1 MHVSIDPKN
10 FVAKDGMLF
19 QTSGLEF
26 TAPGK
31 DEQRLTHAQRL
42 ALAVAVDDNSQFSI
56 QNDGLTSFGGERRVV
71 SWRKSNT
78 KLPSC
83 PEELKQAIVDAQA
96 CRVFLLTPACFKEG
110 YRPDWILTNRYGIT
124 PKLKA
129 IATQRPQVVSGWDLD
144 IKKPKFTR
152 RLAPAGTVLFLSF
165 EDGDEQAIRD
175 WIDGTWMQCISDE
188 LQDRTD
194 GFGLAVLGTWSGKP
208 A

>member
-1 MHVSIDPKN
+1 
-10 FVAKDGMLF
+10 MLF

-31 DEQRLTHAQRL
+31 DEKRLAHAQRL
-42 ALAVAVDDNSQFSI
+42 ALAVAVDDKFQFSI
-56 QNDGLTSFGGERRVV
+56 QNDGLTSFGGERRIV
-71 SWRKSNT
+71 SWRKSNA
-78 KLPSC
+78 KLPSYSDKL
-83 PEELKQAIVDAQA
+83 EQTIVDAHA
-96 CRVFLLTPACFKEG
+96 CRVFLLTPAFFKEG

-124 PKLKA
+124 PQLKA

-144 IKKPKFTR
+144 IKEPKFTR

-194 GFGLAVLGTWSGKP
+194 GFGLAVLGTWSREP
-208 A
+208 E